1 MPKKSKNRARNAFC
15 KNMRKVRRAKE
26 MTQEELSRLSGFS
39 RQRIAA
45 YETGVNEPN
54 ISQAMKIA
62 QVLNVSMDQLCEEK
76 GGEAYGSCS

>member
-1 MPKKSKNRARNAFC
+1 MPKKPKKQARNAFC
-15 KNMRKVRRAKE
+15 KNMRRVRRAKE

-45 YETGVNEPN
+45 YENGVNEPN

-76 GGEAYGSCS
+76 EGETYGSYS

>member
-1 MPKKSKNRARNAFC
+1 MPKKAKNMAQNAFC
-15 KNMRKVRRAKE
+15 KNMRRVRRAKE

-62 QVLNVSMDQLCEEK
+62 QVLNTSMDELCREEK
-76 GGEAYGSCS
+76 GEAAT